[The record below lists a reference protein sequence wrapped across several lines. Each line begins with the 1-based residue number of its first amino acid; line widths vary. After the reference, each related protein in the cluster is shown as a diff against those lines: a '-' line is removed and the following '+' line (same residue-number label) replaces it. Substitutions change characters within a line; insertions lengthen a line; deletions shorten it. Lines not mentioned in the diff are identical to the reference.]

1 MSHATSGM
9 PARPVVVL
17 DWRRGAI
24 GPLAPCVQ
32 CGLPALCRSPV
43 KNLPCHKACA
53 ETWIADHAAN
63 AADRA
68 RLIRAYTPGRGEPR

>member
-9 PARPVVVL
+9 PARPAAL
-17 DWRRGAI
+17 DWRHGAI
-24 GPLAPCVQ
+24 GPLAPCVL
-32 CGLPALCRSPV
+32 CGLPALGRSPV
-43 KNLPCHKACA
+43 AGGPCHKGCA
-53 ETWIADHAAN
+53 EGWITTHAAS

>member
-9 PARPVVVL
+9 PAR
-17 DWRRGAI
+17 
-24 GPLAPCVQ
+24 
-32 CGLPALCRSPV
+32 RSPRLAARHHRPARTV
-43 KNLPCHKACA
+43 RALRPPGPVPVPGQGRALPQGLRRDL
-53 ETWIADHAAN
+53 DHHPRPRR